1 MQQVYTKYVCFIP
14 GLGSHAFIHASAA
27 EAKCVCKTY
36 CCIYTL
42 TMANS
47 RAAAVRFAWAGVGL
61 DKVQLKLATAY
72 IHGLIILSYSTS
84 LQVRQS
90 FVKAAWL
97 RVAAAEF
104 CLG

>member
-14 GLGSHAFIHASAA
+14 GLGSHAFIGATAA

-47 RAAAVRFAWAGVGL
+47 RAAAIRFAWAGVGL

-72 IHGLIILSYSTS
+72 SHGLFLILSYSTS
-84 LQVRQS
+84 LKLHEVTS
-90 FVKAAWL
+90 AAKL
-97 RVAAAEF
+97 R
-104 CLG
+104 